1 VTAPPTPLLE
11 IHGLSK
17 RFTGTLALD
26 DVDFEVER
34 GEVHALLGENGAGKS
49 TLIKILAGVYPPEG
63 GAIRLHGRPVD
74 PLIEQLP
81 IVFIHQDLGLVDTMS
96 VAENIA
102 VVTGYP
108 RRRGLISWQAARV
121 RAAEALAAMGSD
133 VDPEARVGDLSAAEK
148 SIVAIAR
155 SLAVKAD
162 LLVLDEPT
170 AALPEADVARLLAV
184 LKRLRASG
192 MGIVYVT
199 HRLDEVFR
207 IADRVTVLRD
217 GHKVGTDRV
226 ADTTSADL
234 VLKIVGRPLEE
245 LFVELTK
252 SGGRSVLEL
261 DELVA
266 RGVGPVSLRLKAG
279 EILGLVGLRGAG
291 HDVVGRAVFGDRQ
304 IESGHLTLDGAPY
317 RPTSALDAMR
327 RGVGFV
333 TSKRREEAMA
343 PGLTV
348 LENVFL
354 NPTSRGTSLMQ
365 LLRPGP
371 EDLECRRVLERFR
384 VRPPEPERVIATL
397 SGGNQQ
403 KVILA
408 RWMEAGARLLV
419 LEDPTFGVD
428 VGSKSEI
435 YHLLQAALERGLAVL
450 LISSDFEEVAGICHR
465 ALVFDRGR
473 VVEEVSRD
481 RLAIAHLTALA
492 TGGLESARVNP

>member
-1 VTAPPTPLLE
+1 
-11 IHGLSK
+11 
-17 RFTGTLALD
+17 
-26 DVDFEVER
+26 
-34 GEVHALLGENGAGKS
+34 
-49 TLIKILAGVYPPEG
+49 
-63 GAIRLHGRPVD
+63 
-74 PLIEQLP
+74 
-81 IVFIHQDLGLVDTMS
+81 
-96 VAENIA
+96 
-102 VVTGYP
+102 
-108 RRRGLISWQAARV
+108 
-121 RAAEALAAMGSD
+121 MGSD

-184 LKRLRASG
+184 LEKRLRASG

-217 GHKVGTDRV
+217 GRKVGTDRV

-245 LFVELTK
+245 VFVKLTK

-261 DELVA
+261 EELVA
-266 RGVGPVSLRLKAG
+266 RGVGPVSLRLNAG

-291 HDVVGRAVFGDRQ
+291 HDVVGRAVFGDRR
-304 IESGHLTLDGAPY
+304 IESGRLTLNGAPY

-343 PGLTV
+343 AGLTV
-348 LENVFL
+348 LENAS
-354 NPTSRGTSLMQ
+354 NSTIRGASLMQ

-371 EDLECRRVLERFR
+371 AFNVGASSSGTGC
-384 VRPPEPERVIATL
+384 VRPSP
-397 SGGNQQ
+397 SGSSRPSRAA
-403 KVILA
+403 IS
-408 RWMEAGARLLV
+408 RRSSSPAGWR
-419 LEDPTFGVD
+419 
-428 VGSKSEI
+428 
-435 YHLLQAALERGLAVL
+435 QAPA
-450 LISSDFEEVAGICHR
+450 S
-465 ALVFDRGR
+465 
-473 VVEEVSRD
+473 
-481 RLAIAHLTALA
+481 
-492 TGGLESARVNP
+492 